1 MLRGPKYYY
10 RINFNFLL
18 GKTSNIREGG
28 GGLMGKVGT
37 IFKGGEGGGGAVQGL
52 QG

>member
-1 MLRGPKYYY
+1 MLRGPKDYY
-10 RINFNFLL
+10 RLNFNFLL

-37 IFKGGEGGGGAVQGL
+37 IFKGGAVQGL